1 MERKKKYSNLIFDMA
16 LFAIGALGSKILL
29 FLLVPLYTNVLSDI
43 EYGIADLV
51 FTVSDLLLP
60 LMSLAVYNGLLRFG
74 LIPEK
79 QQESVKCTWIVFLFG
94 MIITFLFT
102 PIIGLYRPV
111 EEYKWL
117 LSLKVISTFAN
128 SNSMIGLKI
137 KGKNKAYAVFSII
150 QALLLVVSNIIF
162 LVYFKFGVIGY
173 LLSTIISLSVT
184 ALLAF
189 VYSGA
194 INDILVSK
202 YNHNLMKDIIVF
214 SIPFIFNDIS
224 WWLVHSSDKVMIE
237 WMINKSVL
245 GLYTAAT
252 KIPSFINSVTAIFS
266 QAWGIASIK
275 EFDDSNDTEFYSKVF
290 KYFFIII
297 YGVCVCVISV
307 IKPFMSIYLGKEFV
321 EAWHYVPL
329 LLVSASFAAI
339 STFAGS
345 LFGALKKSK
354 DLMNT
359 TIVSA
364 IANIIINFFFIPI
377 CGVWGAVIGTVVAYV
392 VVSVSRL
399 ITIYKYLRMDYSLM
413 LFIPMSLLLIVEGIF
428 IGLDFYVLPVGI
440 VSLLLYF
447 IFIRKEINPI
457 IEFVKD
463 MFKKKIK

>member
-1 MERKKKYSNLIFDMA
+1 M
-16 LFAIGALGSKILL
+16 
-29 FLLVPLYTNVLSDI
+29 
-43 EYGIADLV
+43 
-51 FTVSDLLLP
+51 
-60 LMSLAVYNGLLRFG
+60 
-74 LIPEK
+74 
-79 QQESVKCTWIVFLFG
+79 
-94 MIITFLFT
+94 
-102 PIIGLYRPV
+102 
-111 EEYKWL
+111 
-117 LSLKVISTFAN
+117 
-128 SNSMIGLKI
+128 
-137 KGKNKAYAVFSII
+137 
-150 QALLLVVSNIIF
+150 
-162 LVYFKFGVIGY
+162 YFKFGVIGY

>member
-1 MERKKKYSNLIFDMA
+1 
-16 LFAIGALGSKILL
+16 
-29 FLLVPLYTNVLSDI
+29 
-43 EYGIADLV
+43 
-51 FTVSDLLLP
+51 
-60 LMSLAVYNGLLRFG
+60 
-74 LIPEK
+74 
-79 QQESVKCTWIVFLFG
+79 
-94 MIITFLFT
+94 
-102 PIIGLYRPV
+102 
-111 EEYKWL
+111 
-117 LSLKVISTFAN
+117 
-128 SNSMIGLKI
+128 
-137 KGKNKAYAVFSII
+137 
-150 QALLLVVSNIIF
+150 
-162 LVYFKFGVIGY
+162 
-173 LLSTIISLSVT
+173 
-184 ALLAF
+184 
-189 VYSGA
+189 
-194 INDILVSK
+194 
-202 YNHNLMKDIIVF
+202 
-214 SIPFIFNDIS
+214 
-224 WWLVHSSDKVMIE
+224 
-237 WMINKSVL
+237 
-245 GLYTAAT
+245 
-252 KIPSFINSVTAIFS
+252 
-266 QAWGIASIK
+266 
-275 EFDDSNDTEFYSKVF
+275 
-290 KYFFIII
+290 
-297 YGVCVCVISV
+297 
-307 IKPFMSIYLGKEFV
+307 MSIYLGKEFV

-399 ITIYKYLRMDYSLM
+399 ITMYKYLRMDYSLM